1 MILSISENMRYVHKD
16 MRDMKQDVIPIDILE
31 YLEQGVALV
40 DNSFNFVLENSR
52 FEHLFNKCFGT
63 DRSAVLSKYIHNM
76 GKRKRAVT
84 RIRSNHDSQFFL
96 MIKAVTI
103 GKNKFYL
110 MTLTKRRLR
119 KMDLFKTL
127 KSEYKISLNEF
138 KIISYLS
145 KGFSNN
151 EIARLANLKTC
162 NVKYHLSHLY
172 DTFYVSNRTEFL
184 NKIKEIENGVF

>member
-1 MILSISENMRYVHKD
+1 ME
-16 MRDMKQDVIPIDILE
+16 QDVYPIDILE

-40 DNSFNFVLENSR
+40 DSSFKVVLANRR
-52 FEHLFNKCFGT
+52 FEHLFHKCFGT
-63 DRSAVLSKYIHNM
+63 DQSAVLSEYINRM
-76 GKRKRAVT
+76 GKRKRAVM
-84 RIRSNHDSQFFL
+84 RIQSNPDSQFFL
-96 MIKAVTI
+96 IIKAVTI

-110 MTLTKRRLR
+110 MTLNKRRLR
-119 KMDLFKTL
+119 KMDLFKIL
-127 KSEYKISLNEF
+127 KSEFKISLNEF

-184 NKIKEIENGVF
+184 NKVKEIENGLF